1 MQWRLQDVGDASAC
15 NSFLERCRDGV
26 EMDQETGSVCGE
38 HGGEWGYPNPLE
50 LIKFHTNARS
60 RARILVL
67 TLVQSFLVLP
77 QSFYLEGHTYSMP
90 LHAENM

>member
-1 MQWRLQDVGDASAC
+1 MWEMPVPVTASWRDVGMEWRWPKRQAVYAVSTE
-15 NSFLERCRDGV
+15 L
-26 EMDQETGSVCGE
+26 
-38 HGGEWGYPNPLE
+38 GEWGYPNPLE
-50 LIKFHTNARS
+50 LIKFHTNAIS

-90 LHAENM
+90 LHAENI